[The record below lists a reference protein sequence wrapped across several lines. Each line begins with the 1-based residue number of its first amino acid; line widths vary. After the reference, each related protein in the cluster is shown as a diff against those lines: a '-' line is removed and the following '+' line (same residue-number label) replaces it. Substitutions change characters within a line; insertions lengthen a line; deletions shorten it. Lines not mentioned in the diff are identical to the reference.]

1 MLRCI
6 RQCLGMFVNNR
17 SHNIHKLLDHHK
29 YLGKHEYSYSAKVE
43 VHMNK
48 EEVEAVVVGQVVAL
62 VEQLVRLSLMLQI
75 LQMKHH
81 S

>member
-1 MLRCI
+1 M
-6 RQCLGMFVNNR
+6 
-17 SHNIHKLLDHHK
+17 
-29 YLGKHEYSYSAKVE
+29 GKHEYSCLAKVE

-48 EEVEAVVVGQVVAL
+48 EEEAVVVVDQVVGL
-62 VEQLVRLSLMLQI
+62 EEQLVSLSLMLQI

>member
-6 RQCLGMFVNNR
+6 HRFQDTFGHIRN
-17 SHNIHKLLDHHK
+17 HNIHKLLDHHK
-29 YLGKHEYSYSAKVE
+29 YLEKHEYSYSAKVE